1 VKFRTA
7 QLVLRGRSQQG
18 YIMMAL
24 SLALALILIA
34 LSAGLPKIATELRR
48 QREEE
53 LIHRG
58 AQYTRAIRQYYRRVG
73 GYPSNL
79 DQLED
84 TNHMRFLRKRY
95 YDPMTNAEFRVLHVG
110 EVQLAPKLLQT
121 DTPGTDRLRSFS
133 PQGASA
139 PSDLGQN
146 SSSAASQSQSGIGGP
161 VFGGGP
167 IMGVASTSEKESF
180 RVYDYENHYKGWLFV
195 YSPILDKGGLFSRP
209 YDGIPTFT
217 NETTPALPAPS
228 QLPGTPGTAPGVPIP
243 PSLQGTKR

>member
-1 VKFRTA
+1 MKHRTPHLA
-7 QLVLRGRSQQG
+7 LRGLCQQG

-24 SLALALILIA
+24 SLALALVLIA

-48 QREEE
+48 QREDE

-73 GYPSNL
+73 GYPLNL

-95 YDPMTNAEFRVLHVG
+95 NDPMTNAEFRMLHVG
-110 EVQLAPKLLQT
+110 EVQLAPKVLPT
-121 DTPGTDRLRSFS
+121 TTPGSSVMNTLSL
-133 PQGASA
+133 QGMPA
-139 PSDLGQN
+139 PTDLGQVA
-146 SSSAASQSQSGIGGP
+146 SSSQPQSETAGP
-161 VFGGGP
+161 TFGGAP

-180 RVYDYENHYKGWLFV
+180 RVYNFDNHYKGWLFV
-195 YSPILDKGGLFSRP
+195 YSPLLDKGGLFSRP

-217 NETTPALPAPS
+217 NANAPAPPPPS
-228 QLPGTPGTAPGVPIP
+228 QMPGTPATAPGIPVP
-243 PSLQGTKR
+243 PSLHGTVH